1 MGRCCVLA
9 PCRLVSMIE
18 MDRILWIEI
27 LSIAT
32 VFKYNDK
39 GLLNDTIA
47 NRGEKYVQPCGYE
60 DLNQG
65 RGQKL
70 G

>member
-1 MGRCCVLA
+1 
-9 PCRLVSMIE
+9 MIE